1 MAKRN
6 ERTGAESR
14 SPQGPRTMPPPK
26 MEIDFESLIAA
37 GIAAVVIKPAKKRRR
52 PWPNPRS

>member
-6 ERTGAESR
+6 KNTVAESLPPKR
-14 SPQGPRTMPPPK
+14 PRTVQTAK
-26 MEIDFESLIAA
+26 TEIDFESLIAA

-52 PWPNPRS
+52 SKPNPKW